1 MSLFDS
7 ASLVVTP
14 NGVKEGKLYSIK
26 PTDGSG
32 DLSVTRA
39 TTATRVNSA
48 GLIEVVPRNLVRYS
62 EQFDNATWTKY
73 QSTITTNSINS
84 PTGTLTAD
92 KIIPSAVSDIHY
104 LRVFASPIN
113 LIAGVSI
120 ATYSIYAK
128 QGEYYNFR
136 LGTSASA
143 GIGATFNLSNG
154 TISNNT
160 AISASIEDVGNG
172 WYRCIIRGL
181 VGSVLDALIL
191 NNAGSDTFA
200 GNAVNG
206 LFLWGA
212 QIEETSTATDYYPT
226 TTRLNIPR
234 LDYTNGSC
242 PSILVEP
249 QRTNLYP
256 YSNQLSQWS
265 KSGTITITENNAIS
279 PDGTNNANRVQFTA
293 NSNLLF
299 LSGTGLSG
307 SNTLTIYAKAKNGV
321 SAKFRFFA
329 NGATLFSSD
338 QTATGEWQRF
348 TFTYTYSAL
357 TAGLAG
363 PTTGADDV
371 LFYGFQH
378 EVGSYATSYIPTTSA
393 SVTRNADVISKT
405 GISSLIGQTEGTL
418 FTDFKVNSLANFGT
432 LISVNSNSLSN
443 FIYVTVNSSGQLRVQ
458 LFNGTIQADIY
469 STVVVNNRYKLAFG
483 YKTNDFV
490 LYVNGVLI
498 DSDVSGTTF
507 SGTTLDTFDYN
518 ITIPTTFSNSS
529 VSINSSALWKT
540 RLTNA
545 ELAQLTTI

>member
-26 PTDGSG
+26 PSDGSG

-48 GLIEVVPRNLVRYS
+48 GLVEVVPKNL
-62 EQFDNATWTKY
+62 
-73 QSTITTNSINS
+73 
-84 PTGTLTAD
+84 
-92 KIIPSAVSDIHY
+92 
-104 LRVFASPIN
+104 
-113 LIAGVSI
+113 
-120 ATYSIYAK
+120 ATYSNTFSNSAWQK
-128 QGEYYNFR
+128 QNVTITENYGISPDGTQNAS
-136 LGTSASA
+136 LIQDSVGTSTQYRISQSIA
-143 GIGATFNLSNG
+143 
-154 TISNNT
+154 SNNNIF
-160 AISASIEDVGNG
+160 AISLYVKRLAGTKNAYIDLGPYTAYFNFTTETIYSATGNVSFTKLNDG
-172 WYRCIIRGL
+172 WYRISLSSPTSYNISAIYLGF
-181 VGSVLDALIL
+181 AL
-191 NNAGSDTFA
+191 NANETYTSTG
-200 GNAVNG
+200 GNQM
-206 LFLWGA
+206 LFYASQLE
-212 QIEETSTATDYYPT
+212 QKSTATDYYQT

-249 QRTNLYP
+249 QRTNIYP

-307 SNTLTIYAKAKNGV
+307 SNTLTVYAKAKNGV

-378 EVGSYATSYIPTTSA
+378 EIGSYATSYIPTTSA
-393 SVTRNADVISKT
+393 SVTRNTDIIYKT
-405 GISSLIGQTEGTL
+405 GISSLIGQTEGVVFIDFIWNQLTGVGSYPRIIELWKDSSNYIQL
-418 FTDFKVNSLANFGT
+418 FNVSGTQTVYWEIYSGGSVQFSGNTTMNLGRNKLAIGYKNNDCVFYKNGT
-432 LISVNSNSLSN
+432 LIASD
-443 FIYVTVNSSGQLRVQ
+443 SS
-458 LFNGTIQADIY
+458 A
-469 STVVVNNRYKLAFG
+469 
-483 YKTNDFV
+483 
-490 LYVNGVLI
+490 
-498 DSDVSGTTF
+498 
-507 SGTTLDTFDYN
+507 
-518 ITIPTTFSNSS
+518 TIPTTNDLGICNVYNGGAGATLSASVNS
-529 VSINSSALWKT
+529 AMLWKT
-540 RLTNA
+540 RLDNA
-545 ELAQLTTI
+545 TLATLTTI

>member
-48 GLIEVVPRNLVRYS
+48 GLIEVVPYNLVTYS
-62 EQFDNATWTKY
+62 NTFSNSDWVKG
-73 QSTITTNSINS
+73 STITLTGSQTGYDGSNNAWLLSKGAIQYPAIGQSVSNSGTKTLSVYAKANTN
-84 PTGTLTAD
+84 T
-92 KIIPSAVSDIHY
+92 KIC
-104 LRVFASPIN
+104 LFASSSP
-113 LIAGVSI
+113 S
-120 ATYSIYAK
+120 
-128 QGEYYNFR
+128 NFYQD
-136 LGTSASA
+136 
-143 GIGATFNLSNG
+143 FDLSNG
-154 TISNNT
+154 TLGPNSFGVVST
-160 AISASIEDVGNG
+160 LIENVGNG
-172 WYRCIIRGL
+172 WYRC
-181 VGSVLDALIL
+181 SVVFNGTTTDFSIFPDDIL
-191 NNAGSDTFA
+191 GANAGSVYIQ
-200 GNAVNG
+200 N
-206 LFLWGA
+206 A
-212 QIEETSTATDYYPT
+212 QIVSGSVAKDYYPT

-249 QRTNLYP
+249 QRTNIYP
-256 YSNQLSQWS
+256 YSNQLSQWT

-378 EVGSYATSYIPTTSA
+378 EIGSYATSYIPTTSA

-405 GISSLIGQTEGTL
+405 GISSLIGQTEGTIFIDFNVNDLQIQTIDPVIFSTSGTNYVRL
-418 FTDFKVNSLANFGT
+418 FTTGVISYFESNTVPIVSASNVINNGRNKIAVN
-432 LISVNSNSLSN
+432 
-443 FIYVTVNSSGQLRVQ
+443 
-458 LFNGTIQADIY
+458 
-469 STVVVNNRYKLAFG
+469 YKN
-483 YKTNDFV
+483 NDFS
-490 LYVNGVLI
+490 LYVNGALVG
-498 DSDVSGTTF
+498 SNNSGSVVAK
-507 SGTTLDTFDYN
+507 SGFGLNYLPNALFDPRLFYNSIVFFPTKLNGAESINLTTL
-518 ITIPTTFSNSS
+518 
-529 VSINSSALWKT
+529 
-540 RLTNA
+540 
-545 ELAQLTTI
+545 